1 MSVII
6 LLLIASITV
15 ASLFLGFYIWSV
27 KSGQYDDEQ
36 SPPFRILF
44 DDSPP
49 VKANQTSAAINKK
62 IKASSSNPN
71 LCK

>member
-1 MSVII
+1 MSVIL

-15 ASLFLGFYIWSV
+15 ASLFLAFYIWSV

-49 VKANQTSAAINKK
+49 VKPTQSSAVINKK
-62 IKASSSNPN
+62 IKAS
-71 LCK
+71 

>member
-15 ASLFLGFYIWSV
+15 ASLFLAFYIWSV

-44 DDSPP
+44 DDSPALKP
-49 VKANQTSAAINKK
+49 DHTAAINKK

>member
-44 DDSPP
+44 EDSPP
-49 VKANQTSAAINKK
+49 VKPNHTSAEINKK
-62 IKASSSNPN
+62 INAS
-71 LCK
+71 

>member
-44 DDSPP
+44 DDSLP
-49 VKANQTSAAINKK
+49 VKPNHTSAEINKK
-62 IKASSSNPN
+62 IKAS
-71 LCK
+71 